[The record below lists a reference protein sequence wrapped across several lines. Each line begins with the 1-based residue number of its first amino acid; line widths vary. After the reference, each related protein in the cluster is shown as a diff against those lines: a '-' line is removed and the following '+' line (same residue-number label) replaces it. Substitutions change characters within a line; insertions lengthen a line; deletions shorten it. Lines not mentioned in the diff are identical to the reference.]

1 MNESAILNNSRP
13 NTAFV
18 KVPKFDEAWK
28 VQIVVDDMM
37 KHYRLIEKAHTD
49 YFTVNN
55 KGI

>member
-1 MNESAILNNSRP
+1 MNDSAILNNSRP
-13 NTAFV
+13 STAFV

-49 YFTVNN
+49 YFTVDK